1 MAVAGLQD
9 LPLEIFSGLV
19 NDLAASDLPPGAS
32 PALSDCAFELGSV
45 LTRPGLGAGAITGLA
60 GNPTVNYLKTF
71 TDLQENQRLLYLDS
85 LGVFRQDFP
94 QGTETIIDAALTP
107 GDFAQSTT
115 LFGREYVAFSDGKG
129 GRDIPR
135 QWDGTNYDRVSQCG
149 PGAPPIAVDGGS
161 SVLSISSISQ
171 PAAFNLLQCV
181 DRDFSGNPLPA
192 AIADAYPLH
201 AQLPADF
208 VAGILF
214 TIAGV
219 GGGWNGANYTVTSA
233 YVSGGTGEFTFLPTP
248 GVANVVGAPAG
259 TAQSQLATVVTVLPH
274 GLIPG
279 KAITLAGTTG
289 AIYDGNFVVF
299 SIIDDFTFTFN
310 MASAGNAANGAVGT
324 ITAAGHIP
332 AGIHKV
338 SVLFVTRQGY
348 LTRPAPPSKYTAAGG
363 QTALVSGIPTGPP
376 NVIARILIFTTA
388 GGANYFYLASNVAF
402 GGDSMVI
409 NDNLT
414 TTVKVDFDD
423 TTLASGQDVAD
434 LFTVN
439 ELGEC
444 LGFIGY
450 SSRLF
455 GWGERSK
462 LQNLLNTTFDGG
474 FSGNVPLGWT
484 ADPTSGPGGSQE
496 TATVIWGNAYRI
508 TGDGATAVRGL
519 ISQPAFQDWLGTPI
533 IQTNVAYSAR
543 VRLLKGGGLAQGT
556 FRIELYSPSLGVLG
570 SFTVAHAAIGATFAE
585 FSGAIAGIPNALGN
599 PTDLLLRVSLT
610 GTPTNNGYVIADNIE
625 IFPTNQ
631 PLNSTIVNASYA
643 EDPESYNGLTGFLNV
658 APSNGQAMRAAFVL
672 REKLYLVKERSFYVT
687 EDDGQ
692 NEPDS
697 WAINEVSNKV
707 GTYSAQGVDVGEE
720 WAMIAAR
727 QGLYIFWGPEPVKV
741 SQEIQPTWNR
751 INWNAG
757 QFIWVRIDDI
767 NKRVLVGVPIDG
779 STTVNRVLMFD
790 YRGLDSAAEI
800 ADHWTVRYSS
810 YTGKILAIGNAPKWS
825 PWTMSINAAAI
836 VERNDGAAHLFMGNG
851 TGTGKIY
858 DLLDPQ
864 QPGSGG
870 VYNDDGAGIPWSY
883 STYYVP
889 GHQDEQA
896 LHLGAHRKLFGY
908 LTGLIEGAGQ
918 MDISAQQIGNY
929 TPIKLP
935 SIQTGKRLDECRCRQ
950 RVADQRPDDDHLHRQ
965 PWIAGERHAGRA
977 RGPWRRERRWH
988 LPDSATSEPNAV
1000 HDRAAVFAGPR
1011 ASSWR
1016 HRDAAFARLRDDH
1029 EHFGRAV

>member
-1 MAVAGLQD
+1 M
-9 LPLEIFSGLV
+9 
-19 NDLAASDLPPGAS
+19 
-32 PALSDCAFELGSV
+32 
-45 LTRPGLGAGAITGLA
+45 
-60 GNPTVNYLKTF
+60 
-71 TDLQENQRLLYLDS
+71 
-85 LGVFRQDFP
+85 
-94 QGTETIIDAALTP
+94 
-107 GDFAQSTT
+107 
-115 LFGREYVAFSDGKG
+115 
-129 GRDIPR
+129 
-135 QWDGTNYDRVSQCG
+135 
-149 PGAPPIAVDGGS
+149 
-161 SVLSISSISQ
+161 
-171 PAAFNLLQCV
+171 
-181 DRDFSGNPLPA
+181 
-192 AIADAYPLH
+192 
-201 AQLPADF
+201 
-208 VAGILF
+208 
-214 TIAGV
+214 

-279 KAITLAGTTG
+279 KAITLAGTAG

-324 ITAAGHIP
+324 VTAAGHIP

-409 NDNLT
+409 NDNVT

-423 TTLASGQDVAD
+423 TTLASGQDVTN

-484 ADPTSGPGGSQE
+484 ADVTSGAGGSE
-496 TATVIWGNAYRI
+496 DTGVWGNAYRV
-508 TGDGATAVRGL
+508 TGDGATNIRGM
-519 ISQPAFQDWLGTPI
+519 ITQPAFQDWLGTPI
-533 IQTNVAYSAR
+533 ISRTTPYSVR
-543 VRLLKGGGLAQGT
+543 VRLKKGGGILAGT
-556 FRIELYSPSLGVLG
+556 ATVELFSATSGSLGMLSVPVANITANFTEFVGVLFPANI
-570 SFTVAHAAIGATFAE
+570 SSLA
-585 FSGAIAGIPNALGN
+585 S
-599 PTDLLLRVSLT
+599 DLFLRVYVFA
-610 GTPTNNGYVIADNIE
+610 TPTNGGWIDFDNIE

-658 APSNGQAMRAAFVL
+658 APSNGQSMRAAFVL
-672 REKLYLVKERSFYVT
+672 REKLYMVKERSFYVT

-692 NEPDS
+692 NEPDA

-707 GTYSAQGVDVGEE
+707 GTYSVQGVDVGEE

-757 QFIWVRIDDI
+757 QFIWVRIDGI

-779 STTVNRVLMFD
+779 STTVNRVLD
-790 YRGLDSAAEI
+790 VRLSRPGQRGRDCRPLDGPLQLLYRE
-800 ADHWTVRYSS
+800 
-810 YTGKILAIGNAPKWS
+810 N
-825 PWTMSINAAAI
+825 
-836 VERNDGAAHLFMGNG
+836 
-851 TGTGKIY
+851 
-858 DLLDPQ
+858 
-864 QPGSGG
+864 SG
-870 VYNDDGAGIPWSY
+870 D
-883 STYYVP
+883 
-889 GHQDEQA
+889 
-896 LHLGAHRKLFGY
+896 
-908 LTGLIEGAGQ
+908 
-918 MDISAQQIGNY
+918 
-929 TPIKLP
+929 
-935 SIQTGKRLDECRCRQ
+935 RQ
-950 RVADQRPDDDHLHRQ
+950 RAEMVAVDHVHQRRGHR
-965 PWIAGERHAGRA
+965 RTR
-977 RGPWRRERRWH
+977 
-988 LPDSATSEPNAV
+988 
-1000 HDRAAVFAGPR
+1000 
-1011 ASSWR
+1011 
-1016 HRDAAFARLRDDH
+1016 
-1029 EHFGRAV
+1029 